1 MRAPANAPFAAPQG
15 SCADGRRTL
24 VDTTGAADRGYARA
38 RRSESVSVSFVAV
51 LLPIGT
57 RKGLFL
63 LRGEDRSWE
72 VEGPLLPGW
81 AIYHAVVDP
90 RDDALYAA
98 TNNFLYGA
106 TVHRSEDQGQTWD
119 RA

>member
-1 MRAPANAPFAAPQG
+1 M
-15 SCADGRRTL
+15 
-24 VDTTGAADRGYARA
+24 
-38 RRSESVSVSFVAV
+38 AV

-63 LRGEDRSWE
+63 LRGDDGASWD

-81 AIYHAVVDP
+81 AVYHAVVDP
-90 RDDALYAA
+90 RDGVLYGA

-106 TVHRSEDQGQTWD
+106 NVHRSNDLGQTWERTED
-119 RA
+119 LGLPEDSGLKLAATWHVEPGDASEPNTL